1 MIALYIAP
9 HKSLFSFHR
18 CTVRYCLCMA
28 MPCMFDPIFFLD
40 VLCDPW
46 RCKTCIGEYTYLTV
60 WLMFPIAVWHGRCHN
75 TWMITCF
82 CFCGDWMLGGITSM
96 LICSFM
102 DIVYRDLYAAL
113 ISTHPVYQR
122 WSNGISLLHQEYALW
137 VECTSRNDAGRR

>member
-9 HKSLFSFHR
+9 HKSLFFFSQVYSEVLSLHGNALHVWSYLF
-18 CTVRYCLCMA
+18 
-28 MPCMFDPIFFLD
+28 FDA
-40 VLCDPW
+40 LCDPW

-122 WSNGISLLHQEYALW
+122 WSNCISLLQPEYALW